1 MLAVP
6 ALYIVPE
13 DTLLSSTAQTLATS
27 DEALLSAN
35 PQLAGQEELTA
46 GTLLVVP
53 PGKESR

>member
-6 ALYIVPE
+6 VLYIVPE
-13 DTLLSSTAQTLATS
+13 DTLLSSTAQTLETS

-35 PQLAGQEELTA
+35 PQLAGQEEITA